1 MGSIYFIS
9 DGVNIKIG
17 YTKNNVEKRL
27 KQLNTGNE
35 NNLYI
40 LGYINGTLDDEK
52 HLHWKFGNH
61 RIRQNGEWFYPSQE
75 IIDYINNHNLMP
87 HTYVEK
93 DSITTQIMVYKTT

>member
-1 MGSIYFIS
+1 MGNIYFIS
-9 DGVNIKIG
+9 DGINIKIG

-35 NNLYI
+35 NDLYI